1 MSIIYYN
8 SKYYLQIIAKKSWR
22 YIIFAKK
29 GIEYN
34 NTIII
39 IEMKMK
45 TKLIESLDFTEEEY
59 NEKTAGEDIA
69 SFNEFIDAVIAFVE
83 QSGGTLEDAIVMANE
98 AYYQL

>member
-1 MSIIYYN
+1 MAIYY
-8 SKYYLQIIAKKSWR
+8 
-22 YIIFAKK
+22 FCKK

-59 NEKTAGEDIA
+59 NE
-69 SFNEFIDAVIAFVE
+69 

>member
-1 MSIIYYN
+1 MAIYY
-8 SKYYLQIIAKKSWR
+8 
-22 YIIFAKK
+22 FCKK

-39 IEMKMK
+39 IEIKMK

-69 SFNEFIDAVIAFVE
+69 SFN
-83 QSGGTLEDAIVMANE
+83 
-98 AYYQL
+98 